1 MQRRAIFR
9 LESESVLDL
18 YNLLLAAVLFASPW
32 FFAHA
37 SRTAGLDL
45 WLSSAAIIVVSIAA
59 MMAYSTWEEWVNLA
73 LGLWLVVSPYLLG
86 FAHTPAMH
94 FAIGIGS
101 AIVFFAGL
109 ELWLR
114 HETAQT
120 NRISGEEI
128 SGKEISRPAG
138 H

>member
-1 MQRRAIFR
+1 MARHATFGLR
-9 LESESVLDL
+9 SESVLDI
-18 YNLLLAAVLFASPW
+18 YNLLLAMM
-32 FFAHA
+32 
-37 SRTAGLDL
+37 
-45 WLSSAAIIVVSIAA
+45 LSSAAIIILSLAA
-59 MMAYSTWEEWVNLA
+59 MIAYSTWEEWINLA

-94 FAIGIGS
+94 FSIGIGS

-114 HETAQT
+114 YEAAHSDETQG
-120 NRISGEEI
+120 GEI
-128 SGKEISRPAG
+128 PGDKAA

>member
-1 MQRRAIFR
+1 MQQRKI
-9 LESESVLDL
+9 LGIESESVLDL
-18 YNLLLAAVLFASPW
+18 YNLLLAVMLFASPW

-37 SRTAGLDL
+37 SRTAGIDL
-45 WLSSAAIIVVSIAA
+45 WLSSAAIIILSVAA
-59 MMAYSTWEEWVNLA
+59 MIAYSTWEEWINLA

-86 FAHTPAMH
+86 FAHTRAMH

-114 HETAQT
+114 YE
-120 NRISGEEI
+120 
-128 SGKEISRPAG
+128 AG
-138 H
+138 HRDEVPGAAPQTSAKK